1 MTSFLV
7 MKMDLLLRKVR
18 LNIRLL
24 EMRMGLTVSPE
35 KEWWYLKELKEIQ
48 KNWIFWL
55 GIVSGIVGLCRIK
68 VDFYL

>member
-55 GIVSGIVGLCRIK
+55 EIVSGIVGLCRIK